1 MGLSSGR
8 QQARFPFPTPGL
20 FQTALR
26 LPVGVCS
33 FFFSS
38 KRNKVSHISLVWFGQ
53 GLKETIWTRLEGNHL
68 DKVGRKPFLFG
79 QVLKETVFIWTRSEG
94 NRS

>member
-1 MGLSSGR
+1 MCKGR
-8 QQARFPFPTPGL
+8 ILQIRMQHANGTLLWQTTGSFPFPTPGL

-68 DKVGRKPFLFG
+68 DKVGRKPF
-79 QVLKETVFIWTRSEG
+79 
-94 NRS
+94 